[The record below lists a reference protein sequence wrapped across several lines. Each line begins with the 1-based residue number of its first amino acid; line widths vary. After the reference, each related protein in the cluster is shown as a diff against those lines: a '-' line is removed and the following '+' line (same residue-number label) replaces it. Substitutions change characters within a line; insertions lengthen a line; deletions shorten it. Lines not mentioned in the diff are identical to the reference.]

1 MWMDWKVLVGIPYD
15 MLVSGYGGGTVNLLR
30 LYSARSSHDFDMQI
44 FNGGDYFRAVEQKIA
59 SETISKVLYPSD
71 AMVAG
76 RELRLVQEYFLVACA
91 TRDIIRKFERNHKT
105 FSGFASKVAIQ
116 LNDTHPALTV
126 AELMRVLVDE
136 KDLEWEEAWNITQA
150 TLGYT
155 NHTLAPEALEKWP
168 VPLLE
173 KVLPRHLQ
181 IVLEINR
188 CFLDRISGTQQ
199 GSVERIQRLSLVE
212 ESTPKQ
218 VRMANLA
225 ILGSHSING
234 VSAIHT
240 ELVKTSLAPEFFEL
254 FPERFNNKTNGI
266 TPRRWLLQSNPALAS
281 LITAAVGETWITDLD
296 RLRGLECRADD
307 AGFQA
312 DFAKVK
318 RANKVRLAGIV
329 KDLHRFNIDPDSLF
343 DIQVKRIHAY
353 KRQLLNVMHI
363 IDDYLSL
370 VEDGRQPSAP
380 RTYIFSGKA
389 APGYWLARQVIKLI
403 HNVGNVINNDPRARE
418 WIRVAFIPDY
428 RVSLAEKIVPAA
440 DLSEQI
446 STAGTEASGTGN
458 MKLALNGAVTIGT
471 LDGANIEIRE
481 EVGEDNMFIFGLNAE
496 EVRIM
501 RESRSYRPWDYY
513 TRDPHLKRVADTF
526 SSGLF
531 CPNEPNLFAW
541 IFANILDAD
550 DAHLHL
556 ADFNSYAEAHEKAGA
571 AYCDRGRWTRMAI
584 LNVARSGKFSS
595 DRTISEYASEIWDIK
610 TSRPGQ
616 VPANAAPA
624 REFRS
629 VA

>member
-1 MWMDWKVLVGIPYD
+1 
-15 MLVSGYGGGTVNLLR
+15 
-30 LYSARSSHDFDMQI
+30 
-44 FNGGDYFRAVEQKIA
+44 
-59 SETISKVLYPSD
+59 
-71 AMVAG
+71 
-76 RELRLVQEYFLVACA
+76 
-91 TRDIIRKFERNHKT
+91 
-105 FSGFASKVAIQ
+105 
-116 LNDTHPALTV
+116 
-126 AELMRVLVDE
+126 
-136 KDLEWEEAWNITQA
+136 
-150 TLGYT
+150 
-155 NHTLAPEALEKWP
+155 
-168 VPLLE
+168 
-173 KVLPRHLQ
+173 
-181 IVLEINR
+181 
-188 CFLDRISGTQQ
+188 
-199 GSVERIQRLSLVE
+199 
-212 ESTPKQ
+212 
-218 VRMANLA
+218 
-225 ILGSHSING
+225 
-234 VSAIHT
+234 
-240 ELVKTSLAPEFFEL
+240 
-254 FPERFNNKTNGI
+254 
-266 TPRRWLLQSNPALAS
+266 
-281 LITAAVGETWITDLD
+281 VGETWITDLD

-329 KDLHRFNIDPDSLF
+329 KDLLRFNIDPDSLF

-403 HNVGNVINNDPRARE
+403 HNVGNVIDNDPRARE

-556 ADFNSYAEAHEKAGA
+556 ADFNSYVEAHEKAGA

>member
-1 MWMDWKVLVGIPYD
+1 
-15 MLVSGYGGGTVNLLR
+15 
-30 LYSARSSHDFDMQI
+30 MQI
-44 FNGGDYFRAVEQKIA
+44 FNGGDYFKAVEQKIA

-71 AMVAG
+71 AMASG
-76 RELRLVQEYFLVACA
+76 RELRLIQEYFLVACA
-91 TRDIIRKFERNHKT
+91 MRDIVRRFERNHKT
-105 FSGFASKVAIQ
+105 FSGFASRVAIQ

-136 KDLEWEEAWNITQA
+136 KDMEWEEAWNITRA

-181 IVLEINR
+181 IIFEINR
-188 CFLDRISGTQQ
+188 CFLNQVSAAPT
-199 GSVERIQRLSLVE
+199 GSVERIQRLSLIE
-212 ESTPKQ
+212 ESAPKQ

-225 ILGSHSING
+225 MLGSHSING

-240 ELVKTSLAPEFFEL
+240 ELVKTLLAPDFFEL

-266 TPRRWLLQSNPALAS
+266 TPRRWLLQSNPGLAN
-281 LITAAVGETWITDLD
+281 LISAAMGETWTTDLY
-296 RLRGLECRADD
+296 RLQGLESHADD

-318 RANKVRLAGIV
+318 RANKARLAGIV
-329 KDLHRFNIDPDSLF
+329 KDLLRLDVDPDSIF

-353 KRQLLNVMHI
+353 KRQLLNAMQI
-363 IDDYLSL
+363 IDEYLSL
-370 VEDGRQPSAP
+370 VEDGRQPVAP

-389 APGYWLARQVIKLI
+389 APGYWFAKQIIKLI
-403 HNVGNVINNDPRARE
+403 HNIAKAINNDPRARE
-418 WIRVAFIPDY
+418 WIRIAFIPDY

-458 MKLALNGAVTIGT
+458 MKMALNGAVTIGT

-481 EVGEDNMFIFGLNAE
+481 EAGEDNMFIFGLNAA
-496 EVRIM
+496 EVQTM
-501 RESRSYRPWDYY
+501 REQKAYRPWDYY
-513 TRDPHLKRVADTF
+513 ARDPRVKRVADTF
-526 SSGLF
+526 STNRF
-531 CPNEPNLFAW
+531 CPDEPDLFAW
-541 IFANILDAD
+541 IFANILDAKD
-550 DAHLHL
+550 EHFHL
-556 ADFNSYAEAHEKAGA
+556 ADFTSYAEAQQRAGA
-571 AYCDRGRWTRMAI
+571 AYCDRSRWTRMAI

-595 DRTISEYASEIWDIK
+595 DRAISEYAKDIWDVK
-610 TSRPGQ
+610 GSLLNLAEQ
-616 VPANAAPA
+616 LASAPPK
-624 REFRS
+624 RQFRS